1 MRRRRPRNWYKQK
14 THFRRHYRD
23 GGDLGQFVALDK
35 EWLSRVIKSSKTLAT
50 KRDQVMTAAFVH
62 DEASKFATRIY

>member
-50 KRDQVMTAAFVH
+50 KRD
-62 DEASKFATRIY
+62 